1 MSIRSA
7 DFTRNIRY
15 VCASSPG
22 LSSFRLAMELLQQ
35 HSGGKVSQA
44 LGMALETANA
54 WLEADTSMVAK
65 PSLLQD
71 LQHQDVLDML
81 PLH

>member
-35 HSGGKVSQA
+35 
-44 LGMALETANA
+44 NRF
-54 WLEADTSMVAK
+54 D
-65 PSLLQD
+65 P
-71 LQHQDVLDML
+71 L
-81 PLH
+81 PLITHRIPFEQFPKAYDIAYYYEDDVVKILLTFD